1 MTRVRA
7 SPPYPKKARTRSL
20 IVSQLIR
27 FVPTEAQTVFALAAI
42 HGHQELARAALKRM
56 GESLEIVG
64 NVDGAS
70 RSTGHLTGQAC
81 GLVDLPQALSVRI
94 PPHAL
99 YQLIRVQQIAFFT
112 DHATPIRER
121 WAKAVKRFY
130 VRTALLQLHARANSC
145 CSLYR
150 LFLLSLSP
158 RSGAR
163 TRRTLSCPSRSRQE
177 RLDSLTFP
185 PPTLPIYRAT

>member
-70 RSTGHLTGQAC
+70 RSTGHLTGQAYRKRYPS
-81 GLVDLPQALSVRI
+81 GSRFRRSTSSSGVSRLPSSATTQPRSAKDGPRPSNVFMCAPLYFNCTPEQTLAALS
-94 PPHAL
+94 
-99 YQLIRVQQIAFFT
+99 
-112 DHATPIRER
+112 
-121 WAKAVKRFY
+121 
-130 VRTALLQLHARANSC
+130 TASFC
-145 CSLYR
+145 
-150 LFLLSLSP
+150 
-158 RSGAR
+158 
-163 TRRTLSCPSRSRQE
+163 
-177 RLDSLTFP
+177 
-185 PPTLPIYRAT
+185 